1 MQGASL
7 EIDGSVGFSLRGDLT
22 FDTLSQKFVQ
32 KVCEAISALKAVD
45 FQVELQKVRYADSA
59 GLALLIQILRY
70 AQKNHKNVYFLHV
83 PLQLMAIAKLS
94 SIDKI
99 LPLMKVEKIK

>member
-1 MQGASL
+1 MQSASL
-7 EIDGSVGFSLRGDLT
+7 EIDGSVGFSLIGDLT
-22 FDTLSQKFVQ
+22 FDTLSQQFVQ
-32 KVCEAISALKAVD
+32 RVYGAISALKTVN

-70 AQKNHKNVYFLHV
+70 AQKKHKNVNFLHV